1 MPNSMGAKM
10 GDRTHGATRKALIYC
25 FPAAFVGAS
34 LGFLVAYIYSAV
46 FLFYVDSANAR
57 DIPEITMGFSIYG
70 ESVPN
75 VILGLGTGFFA
86 IYGASRMASH
96 ADDTLVALFFAGV
109 SLLYVLIGVGVCLDQ
124 GSFLTAWLFPG
135 PQIASSAEASG
146 VTVGLAVLVFQL
158 LGIAGGLRLGVSY
171 GVAK

>member
-1 MPNSMGAKM
+1 MGA
-10 GDRTHGATRKALIYC
+10 RTQGATRKALMYC

-34 LGFLVAYIYSAV
+34 LGFLVAYLYSAI

-70 ESVPN
+70 EAVPN
-75 VILGLGTGFFA
+75 AIMGLGTGFFA
-86 IYGASRMASH
+86 IYGASRMEPH
-96 ADDTLVALFFAGV
+96 ADYTLVSWAFVGF
-109 SLLYVLIGVGVCLDQ
+109 SLLYFLIGVGVCLDQ
-124 GSFLTAWLFPG
+124 GSFLTARLFPG
-135 PQIASSAEASG
+135 PRIASSAEASS